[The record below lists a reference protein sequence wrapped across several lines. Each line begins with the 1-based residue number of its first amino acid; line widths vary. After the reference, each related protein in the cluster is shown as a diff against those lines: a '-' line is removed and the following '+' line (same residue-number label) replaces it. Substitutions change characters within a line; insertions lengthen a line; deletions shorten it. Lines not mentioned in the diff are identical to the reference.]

1 MFMMNRTTTAL
12 AALFTIAG
20 LSSAGAQEFTTQK
33 ARIEAETVAT
43 GLASPWS
50 LAFLPDGALL
60 VTEKAGTMRIVS
72 NGKVS
77 EPVDGV
83 PEVWDNGQGG
93 LLDVALAPDFAKS
106 GTIYF
111 TFSEPGDGGAGTA
124 IASARLE
131 RDGGKARLTDVK
143 TLFSTKKKT
152 SRGQHF
158 GSRIVIAPDGT
169 LFVTFGER
177 GDMERAQDF
186 SDPAGSVLR
195 INADGSVPA
204 NNPFADG
211 GKGLPQIWS
220 KGHRNAQGAAWDPL
234 TDALLVTEHGPRGG
248 DEVNSPEAGKNY
260 GWPRIGYGVHYSGA
274 KIGIG
279 TAAEGYEQPL
289 HYWDPSIAPSGLAVY
304 EGEMFPEWKGD
315 LLAGALKYEMLV
327 RLDRDEKGKISG
339 EERLLEGKFGRI
351 RDVRVAPDGS
361 VYLLSDGDDASI
373 VRLSRAE

>member
-1 MFMMNRTTTAL
+1 MKRTTTAL

-20 LSSAGAQEFTTQK
+20 FSAAGAQAFTTEK
-33 ARIEAETVAT
+33 AKIKAETVTT

-83 PEVWDNGQGG
+83 PEVWANGQGG

-143 TLFSTKKKT
+143 TLFSTQKKT

-158 GSRIVIAPDGT
+158 GSRIVVAPDGT
-169 LFVTFGER
+169 LFATFGER

-234 TDALLVTEHGPRGG
+234 TDALIVTEHGPRGG
-248 DEVNSPEAGKNY
+248 DEVNRPEAGKNY
-260 GWPRIGYGVHYSGA
+260 GWPRIGYGVHYSGE
-274 KIGIG
+274 KIGSG

-327 RLDRDEKGKISG
+327 RLDRDEKGNISG
-339 EERLLEGKFGRI
+339 EERMLEGKFGRI

-373 VRLSRAE
+373 VRLSRADA

>member
-1 MFMMNRTTTAL
+1 MMNRTTTAL